1 METIV
6 KHKLT
11 NIQKI
16 PFIAKE
22 DFVDLK
28 AKALKSTYPLISIEQ
43 TEELAKLAEKEKE
56 GNKDKF

>member
-16 PFIAKE
+16 PFISKE

-28 AKALKSTYPLISIEQ
+28 AKAIQKQ
-43 TEELAKLAEKEKE
+43 AEELAK
-56 GNKDKF
+56 